1 MSHCPWTPQHDTTVA
16 ITYSDGEV
24 VREEP
29 WPQARLLHRSRSRE
43 RRAAG
48 ALARIGGGQRLRL
61 RYGVGNVAGQWQ
73 IQLGQKQMHLLHKTL
88 AEQAP
93 GAGGRTGRGPT

>member
-1 MSHCPWTPQHDTTVA
+1 MAPGPSPAPQQVPRTA
-16 ITYSDGEV
+16 GG
-24 VREEP
+24 
-29 WPQARLLHRSRSRE
+29 L
-43 RRAAG
+43 G